1 MMEKELLQRGIRKLG
16 LPFKEGRADL
26 LLRYL
31 VELERWNE
39 SSHFVKTTGR
49 EDLIVRHVLDSL
61 AGVKAIEGLTTE
73 GLTTEGLAGENRA
86 AGSAAIKAVTVKNA
100 GCRIIDVGSG
110 AGFPGIPLAIFLE
123 SASFT
128 LLERSA
134 KRAAFLRNVIILL
147 KLKNVSVL
155 EQTLSELKESFDV
168 VTFRALTPLGREI
181 RVLMRIVTPGGSIV
195 AYKGKSSRI
204 REELEGLKVRIGSVS
219 IEKVSVPFLA
229 EERHLV
235 LIRP

>member
-61 AGVKAIEGLTTE
+61 AGVKAIE